1 MALLYHPN
9 IKRLFAERG
18 IRQGL
23 GGSITVYSGAQPTP
37 QTVISNWASY
47 NQNSAACLWHG
58 TGIVWSLQNNITVY
72 ASTAAT
78 SITPLRAGTAAWCI
92 IWGGNVATG
101 TSSSSLGAATIIPE
115 SRFIIGD
122 VTTPAGSGVVR
133 FSSINFTT
141 ASAIT
146 FVDAGITIV

>member
-1 MALLYHPN
+1 MTLLYHPN

-23 GGSITVYSGAQPTP
+23 GASMTVYSGAQPTP
-37 QTVISNWASY
+37 QTVLNSWSSY
-47 NQNSAACLWHG
+47 NQSAAVCLWHG
-58 TGIVWSLQNNITVY
+58 SGIVWSLQNSLTVY
-72 ASTAAT
+72 ASAVATAA
-78 SITPLRAGTAAWCI
+78 TPLRAGSAAWCI
-92 IWGGNVATG
+92 MWGGTIVTG
-101 TSSSSLGAATIIPE
+101 TGTGQLGSATIPT

-122 VTTPAGSGVVR
+122 VTTTAGSGVVR

-141 ASAIT
+141 SSSIT